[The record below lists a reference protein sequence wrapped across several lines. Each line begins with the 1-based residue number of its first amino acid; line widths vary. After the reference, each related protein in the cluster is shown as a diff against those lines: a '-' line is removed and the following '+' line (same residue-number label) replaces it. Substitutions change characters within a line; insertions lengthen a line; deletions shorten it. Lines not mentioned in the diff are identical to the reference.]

1 MGLLL
6 LTGFALVS
14 SLLVL
19 YLHGRMNERTAWRE
33 WTDLLEGRSEAVYR
47 AARDHLDDRL
57 TIVDC
62 AYDRAYAAHKTGS
75 MDEAIEFLGVGYD
88 MVEAVAPDL
97 QRLLAGMAALSRM
110 AVAIAPVPPVRP
122 ADFRTAGVVNLAQLG
137 ALLHVFLVSTKERL
151 RLRLFILGR
160 GITLVTRW
168 LFLWTQRIRQE
179 RTAAPGPWQEI
190 QSLQH
195 DFRKLSDESLES
207 LRVLLLSIGPS
218 ASPSQI
224 PPADPRGRPG
234 DV

>member
-1 MGLLL
+1 MIGLLL
-6 LTGFALVS
+6 LTGFAIVS

-19 YLHGRMNERTAWRE
+19 YLHGRMNERAAWRE

-62 AYDRAYAAHKTGS
+62 AYDRAYTARKAGS
-75 MDEAIEFLGVGYD
+75 MDEAIEFLGIGYD

-97 QRLLAGMAALSRM
+97 HRLLTGMAALSRM

-122 ADFRTAGVVNLAQLG
+122 TDFRTTGIANLAQFG
-137 ALLHVFLVSTKERL
+137 ALFHVFLVSSKERL
-151 RLRLFILGR
+151 RLRLFVLGR

-179 RTAAPGPWQEI
+179 RTAELGPWQEI
-190 QSLQH
+190 QALQH
-195 DFRKLSDESLES
+195 DFHKLSDESLES
-207 LRVLLLSIGPS
+207 LRVLLLSIGPPG
-218 ASPSQI
+218 APSHL
-224 PPADPRGRPG
+224 PPGG
-234 DV
+234 SSGQLGG